1 LNIKKKLLA
10 TANIKKM
17 TLIFGQID
25 LDCIKL
31 YCKKL

>member
-17 TLIFGQID
+17 IFILGQID
-25 LDCIKL
+25 LGRVNL
-31 YCKKL
+31 F